1 LQKIGEII
9 LLEFQMGGVFS
20 GAANGILAI
29 RNMFSPSAADG
40 RQILSY
46 GRTKGIVIIMKKK
59 SIHAVQ

>member
-1 LQKIGEII
+1 
-9 LLEFQMGGVFS
+9 MGGVFS